1 MTIAAVRRFID
12 ESSVV
17 WRRSRDV
24 LVTVPDSRRR
34 AYPATYRS
42 RARRAP
48 YSGFD
53 GAQRLPR
60 CVNVPRTWHDYGLFL
75 HRREEH
81 AMSHNNL
88 TSVLEAHG
96 GAVNLLRN
104 SKAGIYVYPVVAP
117 EFSNWRDE
125 QRAWRDT
132 AVLFDQTHHMDEL
145 IVEGPDAARFLEH
158 VGINSFANFDQNR
171 AKHFVPVTPAGH
183 VIGDMIIF
191 REREDKFVLVGRA
204 PTANWVRFQA
214 AVGKYNV
221 RLVHDPRSDSRPD
234 GKAIYRTHYRF
245 QIQGPDANKIFDKIN
260 GGPVP
265 DVKFFHVDWINIGS
279 RRVQALRH
287 GMAGAPGLEVW
298 GPYADKHYI
307 QSTIMQA
314 ARDVGV
320 DLRLVGSRA
329 YSTNTLESG
338 WIPSPLPGIY
348 SGDGMLTDYRDWLG
362 ADSYEALGSLGGSL
376 VSDDIEDYYVNPFEL
391 GYGFYIGWKTDFIG
405 KDALQK
411 MKEQKTRKK
420 VTFEWNRDDVLK
432 VVASSFEEGTPYKWI
447 DFPQPNY
454 ASTNA
459 DMIMSGDKMVGMS
472 MFNGYS
478 FNERCMLSLG
488 VVASDVNEG
497 DILTLIWGEPEAS
510 GKTSTEP
517 HRQAEIRVRVAPTPY
532 SREARENYAD
542 SWRTKHA

>member
-1 MTIAAVRRFID
+1 
-12 ESSVV
+12 
-17 WRRSRDV
+17 
-24 LVTVPDSRRR
+24 
-34 AYPATYRS
+34 
-42 RARRAP
+42 
-48 YSGFD
+48 
-53 GAQRLPR
+53 
-60 CVNVPRTWHDYGLFL
+60 
-75 HRREEH
+75 
-81 AMSHNNL
+81 MSKNNL
-88 TSVLEAHG
+88 TSLLETHG

-104 SKAGIYVYPVVAP
+104 SRAGIYVYPVVAP

-125 QRAWRDT
+125 QRAWRDS

-145 IVEGPDAARFLEH
+145 IVEGPDAAKFLEY
-158 VGINSFANFDQNR
+158 VGVNSFANFGLNR

-183 VIGDMIIF
+183 VVGDMIIF

-214 AVGKYNV
+214 AIGQYNI

-245 QIQGPDANKIFDKIN
+245 QIQGPEANKIFDKIN

-307 QSTIMQA
+307 QTTIMQA
-314 ARDVGV
+314 AEDVGV

-348 SGDGMLTDYRDWLG
+348 TGDGMLKDYRDWLG
-362 ADSYEALGSLGGSL
+362 ADSYEAIGSIGGSL

-391 GYGFYIGWKTDFIG
+391 GYGFYVGWKTDFIG
-405 KDALQK
+405 KDALLK
-411 MKEQKTRKK
+411 MKDQNNRQK
-420 VTFEWNRDDVLK
+420 VTLEWNRDDVLK
-432 VVASSFEEGTPYKWI
+432 VIASSFEQGTPYKWI

-454 ASTNA
+454 ASSSA
-459 DMIMSGDKMVGMS
+459 DSLIHQGKTVGMS

-478 FNERCMLSLG
+478 FNERCVLSLG
-488 VVASDVNEG
+488 VVNADIEVGDV
-497 DILTLIWGEPEAS
+497 LTLIWGEPEPT
-510 GKTSTEP
+510 GKTSTEA
-517 HRQAEIRVRVAPTPY
+517 HKQAEIRVRVSPTPY
-532 SREARENYAD
+532 AREARENYAD
-542 SWRTKHA
+542 SWRTKSGA